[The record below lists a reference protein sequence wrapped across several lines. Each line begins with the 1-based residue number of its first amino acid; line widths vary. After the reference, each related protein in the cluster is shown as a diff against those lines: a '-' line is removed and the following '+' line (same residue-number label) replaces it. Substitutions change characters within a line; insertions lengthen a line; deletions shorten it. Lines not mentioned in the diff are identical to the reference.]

1 MRKLLL
7 LVAMTVSAAVSYAAG
22 DVTVRVEGPSIARI
36 DEYFNVQ
43 FIVDA
48 EPDSYSEPDFGGLDL
63 VAGPITSL
71 SRSMSWI
78 NGKASNTV
86 SYIITYSLIA
96 SKEGVYTIGPMKV
109 EAEGKSVTSKPY
121 PIEVVKERTTKQ
133 SGGSRGFAS
142 DDVLLRTVVS
152 KTNVYKG
159 EPLVATVYLYGL
171 DKVASLGGATP
182 PAFNGFWKQ
191 ELSVSGARPER
202 VTFNGKVY
210 DRLPVARYLLFP
222 QKSGRL
228 EVERMDVTAIV
239 MVESPMSGPGSLL
252 DEFMG
257 LRGTMME
264 QREHRIATSAV
275 AVEVREL
282 PSPSPDGFT
291 GAVGK
296 FGISAQLSS
305 LKIKANSS
313 ATLTVTVSGTG
324 NLPTVAEPKPV
335 MPGTFDLYPA
345 KSGDDFS
352 LAAGGVSGS
361 RTYTYPLIPRAEGRY
376 TIEPIK
382 FSYFDPATARYHTVA
397 TDPIDVEVLP
407 DDSGNTSAA
416 IVSGAVKEDLAILGN
431 DIHFIRLGNPNLS
444 GRDSFFVWSPVYVFV
459 LAALAAA
466 ACGFLFYMR
475 GRVRLMRDTVK
486 VRNKLANKVA
496 LRRLRQSKA
505 YMDAGKEALFYEEM
519 MRALYGYVSDKLN
532 IPVSDLSKDNID
544 ERMTEGGI
552 SQADREAMIKL
563 LSDCEWAR
571 YSPGAT
577 LQMTSVYQASLD
589 LIDRFESKL

>member
-1 MRKLLL
+1 MRKFLLL
-7 LVAMTVSAAVSYAAG
+7 IAMAVSSAVSYAAG
-22 DVTVRVEGPSIARI
+22 NVTVRVEGPSIARI

-48 EPDSYSEPDFGGLDL
+48 EPDDYSEPDFGGLDL
-63 VAGPITSL
+63 VAGPITSF

-96 SKEGVYTIGPMKV
+96 SKEGVYTVGPMSV
-109 EAEGKSVTSKPY
+109 EVDGKTVKSKPY
-121 PIEVVKERTTKQ
+121 PIEVVKERTTRRSQ
-133 SGGSRGFAS
+133 GFAS
-142 DDVLLRTVVS
+142 DDVLLRMVVS
-152 KTNVYKG
+152 KTEVYKG
-159 EPLVATVYLYGL
+159 EPVVATVYLYGL

-191 ELSVSGARPER
+191 ELSVSGAQPER

-210 DRLPVARYLLFP
+210 DRMPVARYLLFP

-239 MVESPMSGPGSLL
+239 MVESSMQGPGSLL

-257 LRGTMME
+257 LRGSVME
-264 QREHRIATSAV
+264 QREHRMTTSPV

-282 PSPSPDGFT
+282 PSPTPVGFT
-291 GAVGK
+291 GAVGN
-296 FGISAQLSS
+296 FGVSAQLSS

-324 NLPTVAEPKPV
+324 NLPTVAEPKPSV
-335 MPGTFDLYPA
+335 PGTFDLYPA
-345 KSGDDFS
+345 KSSDDFS
-352 LAAGGVSGS
+352 LATGGVSGS

-376 TIEPIK
+376 TIEPVK

-407 DDSGNTSAA
+407 DDSGASSGA
-416 IVSGAVKEDLAILGN
+416 IVGGPVKEDLAILGK
-431 DIHFIRLGNPNLS
+431 DIHFIRLGDPKLS
-444 GRDSFFVWSPVYVFV
+444 ARDSFFVWSPVYVLV
-459 LAALAAA
+459 LAALAAIS
-466 ACGFLFYMR
+466 CGVLFYMR
-475 GRVRLMRDTVK
+475 KRVKAMRDAVK
-486 VRNKLANKVA
+486 VRNKRANKVA
-496 LRRLRQSKA
+496 LRRLKQSKA

-532 IPVSDLSKDNID
+532 IPVSDLSKDNIE
-544 ERMTEGGI
+544 ERMAEGGI
-552 SQADREAMIKL
+552 SQTDITAMIKL

-571 YSPGAT
+571 YSPGAS